1 MTSALSRLSALRA
14 QLGAADSALYLL
26 SRLLER
32 ITRGQVRLVKYY
44 LVAQPVRPGP
54 ALRHDPKTVL
64 RQVRAGD
71 PLTASFPRPSAV
83 IDKRYRDGAHCLA
96 AEVDGSLAGYIWWQH
111 GRYEEDEV
119 RCTYLLADPALVW
132 DYDVY
137 VDEKWRLGRT
147 MARLWHAVN
156 EHLVENGV
164 RWSFSRI
171 SAFNP
176 ASLAAHRRL
185 GASTVG
191 SLLFVA
197 FGSRN
202 MLLRAAGV
210 VVDQDRGDGAP
221 RVSLTAPTEAE
232 PVGATGVGAHP

>member
-1 MTSALSRLSALRA
+1 LTRALSRLSALRA
-14 QLGAADSALYLL
+14 QLGAADSALYVL

-32 ITRGQVRLVKYY
+32 VTRGRARLVKYY

-54 ALRHDPKTVL
+54 ALRPDAKTVL
-64 RQVRAGD
+64 RHVKAGD
-71 PLTASFPRPSAV
+71 PLTASFPRPTAV

-96 AEVDGSLAGYIWWQH
+96 AEVNGSFAGYIWWQH

-119 RCTYLLADPALVW
+119 RCTYLLPDPALVW

-137 VDEKWRLGRT
+137 VDEKLRLGRT
-147 MARLWHAVN
+147 MARLWHAVS
-156 EHLVENGV
+156 EHLAGIGV

-185 GASTVG
+185 GAVTTG

-197 FGSRN
+197 IGSRN
-202 MLLRAAGV
+202 MLLQAVGV
-210 VVDQDRGDGAP
+210 VAERGRNGDTP
-221 RVSLTAPTEAE
+221 RVTLKVPTAAVPALANGAE
-232 PVGATGVGAHP
+232 AHP